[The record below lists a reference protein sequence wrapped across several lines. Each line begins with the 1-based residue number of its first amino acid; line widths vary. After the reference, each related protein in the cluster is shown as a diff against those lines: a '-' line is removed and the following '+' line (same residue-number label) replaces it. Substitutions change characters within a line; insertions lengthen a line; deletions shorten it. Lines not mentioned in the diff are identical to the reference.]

1 MALCTF
7 AIPVKDVSGRLGLLS
22 GCFLAVLAYRYI
34 VNEILPRKSYLT
46 AADMYI
52 SFACLFQI
60 GICAQTVV
68 FGILR
73 NREDG
78 HKNADELNKRDN
90 ILGSLMAL
98 AWPCH
103 QYLPVVPL
111 ETGYAPE
118 LVLGVRRQQGALR
131 TSARMHKVRR
141 TMAELD
147 VHTRRQRQRMQ
158 GLRGSG
164 EAALP
169 NTPGRGTPGGGAG
182 AAERPQRAT
191 IHSRP
196 QPFGAMRDESDG
208 AQAPARP
215 VFLFAEA
222 ELSGNP

>member
-98 AWPCH
+98 AWLAINIFLWCLWRLDMRQSWSSVYEDNKEP
-103 QYLPVVPL
+103 
-111 ETGYAPE
+111 YAPVRE
-118 LVLGVRRQQGALR
+118 CTRCKEGWLSLMCTHGDKDSACKDCGAPVKRHYLTPQARLPLVSVSVYVYVVVCCLLVCFFAVVFVCFVCLGL
-131 TSARMHKVRR
+131 SC
-141 TMAELD
+141 
-147 VHTRRQRQRMQ
+147 
-158 GLRGSG
+158 
-164 EAALP
+164 
-169 NTPGRGTPGGGAG
+169 
-182 AAERPQRAT
+182 
-191 IHSRP
+191 
-196 QPFGAMRDESDG
+196 F
-208 AQAPARP
+208 
-215 VFLFAEA
+215 FLI
-222 ELSGNP
+222 